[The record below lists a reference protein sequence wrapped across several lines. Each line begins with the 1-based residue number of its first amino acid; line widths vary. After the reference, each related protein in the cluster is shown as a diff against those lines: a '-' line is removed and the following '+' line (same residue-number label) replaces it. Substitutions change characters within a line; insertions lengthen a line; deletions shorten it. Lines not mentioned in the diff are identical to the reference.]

1 MEPKINVTEETRLAD
16 ILSAYPWL
24 PDELVRRD
32 GRFKVIRSPLTQA
45 LIRRA
50 TVRDAAKRTGYP
62 AGEIMEMLHEIV
74 REHIE

>member
-1 MEPKINVTEETRLAD
+1 
-16 ILSAYPWL
+16 
-24 PDELVRRD
+24 
-32 GRFKVIRSPLTQA
+32 LTQA